1 MIVESDA
8 VVYPGAVM
16 VEALNTVTANGT
28 VAAAT
33 RADSVAVSTQT
44 RAVYCCK

>member
-16 VEALNTVTANGT
+16 IEALNTMTTNGT

-33 RADSVAVSTQT
+33 CADSVAISTQT
-44 RAVYCCK
+44 RAVYCCE